1 MRHRL
6 ILFFPPQDS
15 LKPSFP
21 HDYPED
27 YQEDY
32 QEDYLDKEP
41 LRWSWTFLLSN
52 FFSRLI
58 LYSLK
63 MDLRSSHG
71 EVFVMS
77 ISDSQVFI
85 ALFAALL
92 AGILAIRLGIE
103 LYT

>member
-1 MRHRL
+1 MVL
-6 ILFFPPQDS
+6 DLS
-15 LKPSFP
+15 TLK
-21 HDYPED
+21 
-27 YQEDY
+27 
-32 QEDYLDKEP
+32 
-41 LRWSWTFLLSN
+41 
-52 FFSRLI
+52 FFSRLV
-58 LYSLK
+58 SLT
-63 MDLRSSHG
+63 MGLRSSHG

>member
-1 MRHRL
+1 
-6 ILFFPPQDS
+6 
-15 LKPSFP
+15 
-21 HDYPED
+21 
-27 YQEDY
+27 
-32 QEDYLDKEP
+32 
-41 LRWSWTFLLSN
+41 
-52 FFSRLI
+52 
-58 LYSLK
+58 